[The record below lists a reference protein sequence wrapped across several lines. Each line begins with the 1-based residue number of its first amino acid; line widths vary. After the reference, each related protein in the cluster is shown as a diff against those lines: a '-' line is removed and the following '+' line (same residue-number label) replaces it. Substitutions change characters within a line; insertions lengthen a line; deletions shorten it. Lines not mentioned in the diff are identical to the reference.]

1 MGDDIE
7 GTFRRIGDSEL
18 TFLFLLGGVLSGAA
32 TGVAVSSAGGALFF
46 RRHFVPV
53 AVHHVMA
60 LQVDAL
66 REAFAADEADE
77 GPLTRVRHVMADE
90 ATLLVE
96 NFTTKVARELL
107 PAIGTFQDE
116 RRRRR

>member
-1 MGDDIE
+1 MGGADIE
-7 GTFRRIGDSEL
+7 RTFRRIGDSER
-18 TFLFLLGGVLSGAA
+18 TFLFLPGGVLSG
-32 TGVAVSSAGGALFF
+32 TVSGGGGATLFL

-53 AVHHVMA
+53 AVHHVMT

-66 REAFAADEADE
+66 GESFAADEADE
-77 GPLTRVRHVMADE
+77 GPLARVRHVMADE

-116 RRRRR
+116 RRRRRRR